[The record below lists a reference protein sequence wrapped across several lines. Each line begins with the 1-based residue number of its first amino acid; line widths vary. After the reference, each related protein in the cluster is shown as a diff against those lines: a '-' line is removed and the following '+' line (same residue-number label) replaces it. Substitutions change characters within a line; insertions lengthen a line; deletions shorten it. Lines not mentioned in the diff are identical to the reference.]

1 MAALSYFNLRDCLT
15 PKLCFALASS
25 HFTPHYILYDPAS
38 DSIMEN
44 MTTDTLSQSATGFQA
59 LASLAH
65 PMQTAVIAALILVI
79 CTYFPKLRHRAQLAK
94 LPIFNKSK
102 GGKEFLNS
110 AKEWYDEGYQKVR
123 LASALGEHK
132 SDISS
137 SKTRPIASL
146 HRMVCSIRIL
156 TMGKKACAD

>member
-1 MAALSYFNLRDCLT
+1 LGTLAVAALSYFNLRDCLL
-15 PKLCFALASS
+15 PKVSFALASP
-25 HFTPHYILYDPAS
+25 HFTSHSVLHDPAS
-38 DSIMEN
+38 DITMEN
-44 MTTDTLSQSATGFQA
+44 TNTDTLKQSATGFQA

-79 CTYFPKLRHRAQLAK
+79 CTYFPKLRYRAQLAK
-94 LPIFNKSK
+94 LPVFSESK

-123 LASALGEHK
+123 LASALGEYR

-137 SKTRPIASL
+137 SKTRPIAS
-146 HRMVCSIRIL
+146 
-156 TMGKKACAD
+156 